1 MSILII
7 EYLTNENLQQ
17 IRENID
23 KIQYEYIFI
32 EDIQID
38 LKDGFQIPINC
49 KKLIFC
55 PFYNNII

>member
-32 EDIQID
+32 EDIQIN

-49 KKLIFC
+49 KKLIFY
-55 PFYNNII
+55 PF